1 MFSRKRVL
9 LCYAVI
15 SAAMIN
21 ILSLDLVIRKLQ
33 STKWCTE
40 PILGRQFGVEA
51 QPSKLNCAAWI
62 RLFESTNFI
71 EAEKGL
77 LIYLRKKIKKKTS
90 FSCAIFWSGKLWRL
104 VPMITWLIII
114 FFNFSWKFWK
124 ILLLLSAA
132 CYCKKRLLDCLC
144 FL

>member
-77 LIYLRKKIKKKTS
+77 LIYLRKKIKKKLHFHVPFFGLENFGDS
-90 FSCAIFWSGKLWRL
+90 YPWSRD
-104 VPMITWLIII
+104 
-114 FFNFSWKFWK
+114 
-124 ILLLLSAA
+124 LLLFFSIFHENFEKYS
-132 CYCKKRLLDCLC
+132 CYYLLPVIAKNVC
-144 FL
+144 